1 MNLCTPSGLEKK
13 PDGEFIETTYNCEK
27 FYN

>member
-1 MNLCTPSGLEKK
+1 MNLCTPSGLGKE

-27 FYN
+27 FDN